1 MAITVHL
8 PQDIEQQLRAHF
20 PDIERRV
27 AEGYAVEAYRRGD
40 LSSRQ
45 VGQMLGFSDR
55 AQTERF
61 LSERRAFPNYDAED
75 FAQDIQ
81 TLETLP
87 LLQGSS
93 LDSSAQ

>member
-1 MAITVHL
+1 MAITVQL
-8 PQDIEQQLRAHF
+8 PDEIEQQLRAHF

-45 VGQMLGFSDR
+45 VGQLLGFADR

-61 LSERRAFPNYDAED
+61 LSERQAFPNYGPED
-75 FAQDIQ
+75 FAEDIQ
-81 TLETLP
+81 ALKDLNLLP
-87 LLQGSS
+87 RP
-93 LDSSAQ
+93 A

>member
-1 MAITVHL
+1 MAITVTF
-8 PQDIEQQLRAHF
+8 PPDMEQQLRAHF

-45 VGQMLGFSDR
+45 VEQMLGFADR

-61 LSERRAFPNYDAED
+61 LREHQAFPNYAAED
-75 FAQDIQ
+75 FAQDIA
-81 TLETLP
+81 T
-87 LLQGSS
+87 
-93 LDSSAQ
+93 LDSLNLQDRPSA